1 MDEDQLEV
9 EVPVDEAVEVEIVDD
24 TPDEE
29 KQPPKKVESTPDPD
43 SVDEMSE
50 RVQKRIKKLT
60 FEKHETARQLAARER
75 EHSALVNFTQG
86 VHLSAKQLADR
97 ATRAEAAWK
106 AEAAARR
113 EAELKLQQAK
123 FVTARES
130 NDAATEAEISA
141 AMAKIS
147 AERAEVD
154 RFQPQ
159 TFNIPDLPVI
169 QQPMATPQP
178 QAPQITQDDAAW
190 LQRNPWFAAE
200 GNDDLKA
207 FAIAYEESLERK
219 GLQRGTSECYKELD
233 ASLRKAF
240 PERFDDKSTSATPRR
255 TSPVVGAQRT
265 SGARTGAK
273 VTLTASEAAIARKL
287 GVSYQDYAK
296 YKGQA

>member
-113 EAELKLQQAK
+113 EAETGQVCYCPRVERCRDRSRDQRRDGEDQRRASRGRSLP
-123 FVTARES
+123 
-130 NDAATEAEISA
+130 AAD
-141 AMAKIS
+141 
-147 AERAEVD
+147 V
-154 RFQPQ
+154 QHP
-159 TFNIPDLPVI
+159 
-169 QQPMATPQP
+169 
-178 QAPQITQDDAAW
+178 
-190 LQRNPWFAAE
+190 
-200 GNDDLKA
+200 
-207 FAIAYEESLERK
+207 
-219 GLQRGTSECYKELD
+219 
-233 ASLRKAF
+233 
-240 PERFDDKSTSATPRR
+240 
-255 TSPVVGAQRT
+255 
-265 SGARTGAK
+265 
-273 VTLTASEAAIARKL
+273 
-287 GVSYQDYAK
+287 
-296 YKGQA
+296 

>member
-141 AMAKIS
+141 AMAKI
-147 AERAEVD
+147 R
-154 RFQPQ
+154 
-159 TFNIPDLPVI
+159 T
-169 QQPMATPQP
+169 
-178 QAPQITQDDAAW
+178 
-190 LQRNPWFAAE
+190 
-200 GNDDLKA
+200 
-207 FAIAYEESLERK
+207 
-219 GLQRGTSECYKELD
+219 
-233 ASLRKAF
+233 
-240 PERFDDKSTSATPRR
+240 RR
-255 TSPVVGAQRT
+255 SCPT
-265 SGARTGAK
+265 
-273 VTLTASEAAIARKL
+273 
-287 GVSYQDYAK
+287 
-296 YKGQA
+296 